1 MVNEWLSGTKNPVWN
16 LSLNRLLSN
25 RRVVT
30 AFRRATRRG
39 STLSVFLKP
48 EYLEEDVNRRSF
60 VTSLFGGLA
69 AASVGGAAFAAAR
82 KPALASAVPAGDQI
96 DASTRAALDEA
107 DADFNQIRVQIGP
120 RRRRRWRR
128 RPIVR
133 RRVIVRRPPRRRRVI
148 TRRVIVR

>member
-1 MVNEWLSGTKNPVWN
+1 VEKNPVWN

-25 RRVVT
+25 GRVVA

-39 STLSVFLKP
+39 STIIGFLKTR
-48 EYLEEDVNRRSF
+48 YLEEDVDRRSF

-69 AASVGGAAFAAAR
+69 AASLGGTAIAQAASR
-82 KPALASAVPAGDQI
+82 KPDLAGALPAGDQI
-96 DASTRAALDEA
+96 DAATKAALDEA
-107 DADFNQIRVQIGP
+107 DADFNQVRVQIGP
-120 RRRRRWRR
+120 RRRRRP
-128 RPIVR
+128 PIVR